1 MPISRS
7 RSFDSRGLVQGH
19 YVTFPPFASDTIQ
32 SATAGDYGTCDDQ
45 VCAYREKR
53 LPQSLLIVR
62 KSTRLPIFNG
72 TKYVSGSP
80 LKQFQGCPAD
90 YHPTEPSPGTV
101 FPPLSVA
108 QQSQLAWESL
118 AATNPNVAD
127 VNLPTFWAELKDLP
141 SLFRD
146 WGNNWLSK
154 PNWDRFLAMNIN
166 RFRNTLS
173 DVARAHLVYR
183 WAIRPMLSDLWKLFQ
198 WQTSVAKR
206 MAWLIDLTTGDK
218 VLKRKASIRNN
229 TSQDAPTTVGLK
241 SVGATITGRRTVQY
255 FEKVWCSVNW
265 RLDTAKIDLSR
276 VIPPTFLHM
285 DEDWVRIHRRSFG
298 ITTHGALLALWEIMP
313 WSWFIDWFLHV
324 STVLNATNNTIP
336 VTHGDICVM
345 RTTSAIA
352 NVEPIAGSP
361 DSSWVQIS
369 GYHRQSEVRKQR
381 LIVSP
386 ILPFAP
392 SMLPVFTTGQWSIL
406 SSLGVL
412 RSGAHVGSR
421 IR

>member
-7 RSFDSRGLVQGH
+7 RSFDGRGLVQGH
-19 YVTFPPFASDTIQ
+19 YVTFPPFPSDTLQ

-53 LPQSLLIVR
+53 LPQTLLIVR

-80 LKQFQGCPAD
+80 LKQFQNCPAD

-118 AATNPNVAD
+118 AATNPNVPD
-127 VNLPTFWAELKDLP
+127 VNLPSFWAELKDLP
-141 SLFRD
+141 SLFQD
-146 WGNNWLSK
+146 WGNKWLSK
-154 PNWDRFLAMNIN
+154 ANWNSILSGIN
-166 RFRNTLS
+166 SMRGALS
-173 DVARAHLVYR
+173 DAARAHLMYR
-183 WAIRPMLSDLWKLFQ
+183 WAIRPMLSDIWKLFQ
-198 WQTSVAKR
+198 WQTSVSKR
-206 MAWLIDLTTGDK
+206 MEWLVALTTGDR
-218 VLKRKASIRNN
+218 VLKRRASIRNN
-229 TSQDAPTTVGLK
+229 TAQDAPTTVGLK
-241 SVGATITGRRTVQY
+241 SAGATINGRRTVQY
-255 FEKVWCSVNW
+255 FEKVWCSVYW
-265 RLDTAKIDLSR
+265 KLDTSKIDLSR
-276 VIPPTFLHM
+276 VLPPTFFEM
-285 DEDWVRIHRRSFG
+285 DADWINVHRRSYG
-298 ITTHGALLALWEIMP
+298 VTTYGALQALWEIMP
-313 WSWFIDWFLHV
+313 WSWFVDWFLHV
-324 STVLNATNNTIP
+324 DTVMNATNNTIP

-352 NVEPIAGSP
+352 SVEPITTSP
-361 DSSWVQIS
+361 DYDWVQITGS
-369 GYHRQSEVRKQR
+369 HRQSEVRKQR

-392 SMLPVFTTGQWSIL
+392 SMMPVFTTGQWSIL
-406 SSLGVL
+406 GSLGVL
-412 RSGAHVGSR
+412 RSGTSIGSK

>member
-19 YVTFPPFASDTIQ
+19 YVTFPPFASDTLQ

-53 LPQSLLIVR
+53 LPQTLLVVR

-80 LKQFQGCPAD
+80 LKQFQNCPAD
-90 YHPTEPSPGTV
+90 YHPTEPSPGSV

-118 AATNPNVAD
+118 AATNPNVPD
-127 VNLPTFWAELKDLP
+127 VNLPSFWAELKDLP
-141 SLFRD
+141 SLFKG
-146 WGNNWLSK
+146 WGDKWLSK
-154 PNWDRFLAMNIN
+154 ANWNSILANVN
-166 RFRNTLS
+166 RMKGALS
-173 DVARAHLVYR
+173 DAARAHLMYR
-183 WAIRPMLSDLWKLFQ
+183 WAIRPMLSDIWKIFQ

-206 MAWLIDLTTGDK
+206 MEWLVDLTTGDK
-218 VLKRKASIRNN
+218 VLRRKAPIRNN
-229 TSQDAPTTVGLK
+229 TAQDAPTTVGLK
-241 SVGATITGRRTVQY
+241 SAGATISGRRTVQY
-255 FEKVWCSVNW
+255 FEKVWCVVNW
-265 RLDTAKIDLSR
+265 KLDTSKIDLSR
-276 VIPPTFLHM
+276 VLPLTFFEL
-285 DEDWVRIHRRSFG
+285 DPDWINVHRMSYG
-298 ITTHGALLALWEIMP
+298 ITTYGALQALWEIMP
-313 WSWFIDWFLHV
+313 WSWFVDWFLHID
-324 STVLNATNNTIP
+324 TVMNATNNTIP

-345 RTTSAIA
+345 RTTSAKA
-352 NVEPIAGSP
+352 NVVPITTSP
-361 DSSWVQIS
+361 DYDWVQITGS
-369 GYHRQSEVRKQR
+369 HQQSEVRKQR

-406 SSLGVL
+406 GSLGVL
-412 RSGAHVGSR
+412 RSGTSIGSK

>member
-7 RSFDSRGLVQGH
+7 RSFDARGLVQGH

-53 LPQSLLIVR
+53 LPQTLLIVR

-80 LKQFQGCPAD
+80 VKQFINCPAD
-90 YHPTEPSPGTV
+90 YHPTEPSPGTK

-108 QQSQLAWESL
+108 QESQLAWESL
-118 AATNPNVAD
+118 AATNPNVPD
-127 VNLPTFWAELKDLP
+127 VNLPSFWAELKDLP
-141 SLFRD
+141 SLLKD
-146 WGNNWLSK
+146 WGDNWLSK
-154 PNWDRFLAMNIN
+154 PRWDAFLATNIN

-173 DVARAHLVYR
+173 DVARAHLMYR

-206 MAWLIDLTTGDK
+206 MEWLVDLTTGRR
-218 VLKRKASIRNN
+218 VLRQRATIRSN
-229 TSQDAPTTVGLK
+229 TDQDSPTTVALK
-241 SVGATITGRRTVQY
+241 SAGASINGRRYVTYQ
-255 FEKVWCSVNW
+255 EKIWCVVNW
-265 RLDTAKIDLSR
+265 KLDTSKIDLSR
-276 VIPPTFLHM
+276 VLPPNFLIM
-285 DEDWVRIHRRSFG
+285 DKDWVRVHQLSYG
-298 ITTHGALLALWEIMP
+298 ITTYGALRALWEIMP
-313 WSWFIDWFLHV
+313 WSWFADWFLHV
-324 STVLNATNNTIP
+324 STVMDATDNTIP
-336 VTHGDICVM
+336 VTHGDIILM
-345 RTTSAIA
+345 RTTSAKA
-352 NVEPIAGSP
+352 NVEPITTSP

-369 GYHRQSEVRKQR
+369 GPHRQSEVWKQR

-412 RSGAHVGSR
+412 RSGAHVGSK